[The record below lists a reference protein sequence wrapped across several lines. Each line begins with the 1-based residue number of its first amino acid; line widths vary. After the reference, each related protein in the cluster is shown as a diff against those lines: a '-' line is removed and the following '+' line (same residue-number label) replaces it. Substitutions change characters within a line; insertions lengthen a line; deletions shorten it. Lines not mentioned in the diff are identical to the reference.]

1 MNILRAAAGR
11 LVGVEFFVVAL
22 AVAAATLAPAWLPWA
37 LLVAGLFW
45 PLRRLATGRW
55 SARTPVDWPVAGLL
69 LTLPVTVWASTQVER
84 TLPQALRLLA
94 GAALF
99 YALVNW
105 TNPLVY
111 SKPDGEAELHHQALN
126 KQRVQILVNLTLAG
140 GLLLA
145 AAAPFVVQ
153 WNALKLAFIPPA
165 LYARFRLLAGDPANP
180 NVMAGSLALLL
191 PLGAGLLLFA
201 WRELRGWERLL
212 AGGFVLVG
220 GGMLLLTQ
228 SRGAWLALAAALAL
242 LVVLRFRRGWVFVLV
257 AALAGIG
264 AAALLGFDQV
274 AAALVSSATLGGA
287 EGRLEVWSRALYMIQ
302 DFPFTGVGMG
312 TFTAVADR
320 LYPFFLYAPG
330 TVEHAHNL
338 FLQVAVDLGLP
349 GLVAWLAILLG
360 LGYSAG
366 WLVKISSGDAH
377 VLPGRSLAMTGR
389 WRLGLAAGLLAALVA
404 LVVHGLTDAV
414 TWGMVRPAPL
424 VWLLWGLI
432 AACADGD

>member
-1 MNILRAAAGR
+1 
-11 LVGVEFFVVAL
+11 
-22 AVAAATLAPAWLPWA
+22 
-37 LLVAGLFW
+37 
-45 PLRRLATGRW
+45 
-55 SARTPVDWPVAGLL
+55 
-69 LTLPVTVWASTQVER
+69 
-84 TLPQALRLLA
+84 
-94 GAALF
+94 
-99 YALVNW
+99 
-105 TNPLVY
+105 
-111 SKPDGEAELHHQALN
+111 
-126 KQRVQILVNLTLAG
+126 
-140 GLLLA
+140 
-145 AAAPFVVQ
+145 
-153 WNALKLAFIPPA
+153 
-165 LYARFRLLAGDPANP
+165 
-180 NVMAGSLALLL
+180 
-191 PLGAGLLLFA
+191 
-201 WRELRGWERLL
+201 
-212 AGGFVLVG
+212 
-220 GGMLLLTQ
+220 
-228 SRGAWLALAAALAL
+228 
-242 LVVLRFRRGWVFVLV
+242 
-257 AALAGIG
+257 
-264 AAALLGFDQV
+264 
-274 AAALVSSATLGGA
+274 
-287 EGRLEVWSRALYMIQ
+287 MIQ